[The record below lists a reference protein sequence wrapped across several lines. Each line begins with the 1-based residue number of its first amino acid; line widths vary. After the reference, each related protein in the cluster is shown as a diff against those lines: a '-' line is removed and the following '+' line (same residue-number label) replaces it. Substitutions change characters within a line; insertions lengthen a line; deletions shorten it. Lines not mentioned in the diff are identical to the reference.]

1 MTDSTWIGVAG
12 IVAIVVV
19 SALFFGLQDST
30 GVSVTGASVSQA
42 PQASTQAECT
52 AGRFCDGSKLVI
64 VRADCSIAES
74 FCQRGCNTQALVCN

>member
-19 SALFFGLQDST
+19 TALFFSAQESASVTAAATTELLQQSST
-30 GVSVTGASVSQA
+30 GETCE
-42 PQASTQAECT
+42 P
-52 AGRFCDGSKLVI
+52 GRFCDGSRLVI

-74 FCQRGCNTQALVCN
+74 FCQQGCNAQARVCN